1 MKPSDKSDE
10 LKAQEEAL
18 KDTDALKLPD
28 DVAKSYTVKPG
39 IVRMF
44 IDAGG
49 GGVLIDLNKINVAK
63 AEKLAARGILIKKP

>member
-1 MKPSDKSDE
+1 MKPTDKSDE

-18 KDTDALKLPD
+18 KDTGALKLPD
-28 DVAKSYTVKPG
+28 DVSKIYTVKPG

-49 GGVLIDLNKINVAK
+49 GGALVDLNKISMAK
-63 AEKLAARGILIKKP
+63 AEKLASRGILIKKP